1 MTWDK
6 PIISKE
12 LHFVYIV
19 DGKKFLR
26 KKDAELYVTNL
37 EADAIYREGFI
48 DA

>member
-19 DGKKFLR
+19 NGRKFLK
-26 KKDAELYVTNL
+26 KKDAEAYIVDL
-37 EADAIYREGFI
+37 EVDATYKEGFI